1 MRLDNQEYNFNF
13 IKTGENIIRCSK
25 VEEAFFNIFNI
36 TLDEQ
41 ISFIKPA
48 EKYIDGCPIVR
59 LNVEYGG
66 ILYEDVEF
74 RVVAANGDEPCVFL
88 DEYTLDNGCIFEP
101 AKPKVATIEE
111 QIELLSETVDVSV
124 EIDERMQPEVNWSSI
139 KQQSRQINENKIAGL
154 IKQIEQQLSN
164 RIDDSLYAARQ
175 SILAEYINI
184 QNNAQNAI
192 GSKLESTS
200 NKLNESISQWEHAA
214 EAKISSYIIDAIDEA
229 RNAIESQ
236 FEVLV
241 QEQQQDSLAQ
251 KLTEHVEVVIASV
264 SNKIIEETK
273 TLHQEHLQNVRQCVD
288 QVLSEQ
294 ITTLQPATEVIV
306 TEARGTQKNLFKDT
320 ISNIKTEMSSE
331 MKAHVANLQQDL
343 YKKFAIYAQ
352 SYAGGGSVAVQF
364 ADGGNM
370 NGTLNV
376 STGQIL
382 SGGIDLLNIFSTTGA
397 SGYQTLA
404 FNANTAAL
412 TIAPNGNTISLSALS
427 GASTGGGAGI
437 DTGVRALTAN
447 WQSTYTTVNANSGS
461 WNYQGTDIKSLT
473 GNWQN
478 TYTSFNAQSA
488 NNASVYATV
497 NASSAAWIQTITFN
511 ESNAQLTI
519 SNGNT
524 ISLSALSG
532 TSSNSGTGIDTGV
545 RALTANWQSTYTT
558 VNANSGSWNYQ
569 GTDIRGLTANWQNT
583 YTNFSAQS
591 ANNISVYTTVNAN
604 SGSWNYQG
612 TDIKSLTANW
622 QNTYTAVN
630 ASSATWI
637 QTIAFNESNAQLT
650 ISNGNTISLSAL
662 SGTSIDAGVR
672 ALTANWQNTYTTVNA
687 NSSNWQ
693 NTYTNFLAQSASNL
707 SVYSTV
713 NTNSATNWNYQGTD
727 IKALTGNWQSTY
739 STVNSYSATWNVDSK
754 FFPLTGGK
762 LNGNIGI
769 NNDPLYFNI
778 DSANIGNSYG
788 NFGIGSSNNIIINPN
803 ENVIL
808 TETIGNVGIG
818 TMTPTTKLDVNGVIT
833 VTGGNSNQ
841 WNSVYSSVNT
851 NSATNW
857 NYQGTDIKALTGNWQ
872 NTYSTVSSFSA
883 TWGRQTL
890 SFNASNAQLTIS
902 DGNTVSLSALSGGN
916 GSSGVSYLSA
926 LKDVYIPSPAN
937 GQVLTYSSVL
947 QKWTT
952 GSPTSASN
960 QTGYYG
966 SFYDTTAQTLTGAN
980 QAKRLSIADTF
991 EANGVSLSSNK
1002 IVFNNIGTYE
1012 IIFSIQYKNTSA
1024 TQEDI
1029 YVWFRKNGVDVSDSS
1044 SVFTIPARKS
1054 AGIPAQLIA
1063 VTPFIATLAANDFI
1077 EIYWH
1082 CNATEVT
1089 VETFTTHTNPTIP
1102 DTPGVIV
1109 TVKQVTNV
1117 QLVPT
1122 VGAYLPLSGG
1132 TVTGVLS
1139 TTNVIYANGGNS
1151 DQWNNSYTTVNSNS
1165 ATNWNYQGT
1174 DIKSLTGNW
1183 QNTYTNF
1190 STQSA
1195 NNLNVYTTVNTN
1207 SASWVNTNDTRLVAF
1222 AADAGSTDAYAATL
1236 SPAPSAYTTGA
1247 HYRFKANTANTGAAT
1262 INFNSLGAKTIVKAA
1277 GGITT
1282 TLADNDIRVGQWVDL
1297 VYDGTNMQMQS
1308 TLGNAATS
1316 DPIPLISAIWS

>member
-124 EIDERMQPEVNWSSI
+124 EIDEHMQPEVDWSSI

-306 TEARGTQKNLFKDT
+306 TEARGAQKNLFKDT

-397 SGYQTLA
+397 SGYQTLT
-404 FNANTAAL
+404 FDANTAAL

-497 NASSAAWIQTITFN
+497 NANSGSWNYQGTDIKSLTANWQNTYTNFSAQSANNASVYATVNASSAAWIQTITFN

-524 ISLSALSG
+524 ISLSALSS

-558 VNANSGSWNYQ
+558 VNANSGSWDYQ
-569 GTDIRGLTANWQNT
+569 GTDIKSLTANWQNT
-583 YTNFSAQS
+583 YTYFSAQS

-612 TDIKSLTANW
+612 TDIKSLTGNWQSTYTTVNANSGSWNYQGTDIKSLTANW
-622 QNTYTAVN
+622 QNTYTTVN
-630 ASSATWI
+630 ASSAAWI

-672 ALTANWQNTYTTVNA
+672 ALTANWQSTYTTVNA

-693 NTYTNFLAQSASNL
+693 NTYTNFSTQSAINL

-713 NTNSATNWNYQGTD
+713 NSNSA
-727 IKALTGNWQSTY
+727 
-739 STVNSYSATWNVDSK
+739 AT
-754 FFPLTGGK
+754 
-762 LNGNIGI
+762 
-769 NNDPLYFNI
+769 
-778 DSANIGNSYG
+778 
-788 NFGIGSSNNIIINPN
+788 
-803 ENVIL
+803 
-808 TETIGNVGIG
+808 
-818 TMTPTTKLDVNGVIT
+818 
-833 VTGGNSNQ
+833 
-841 WNSVYSSVNT
+841 
-851 NSATNW
+851 W

-872 NTYSTVSSFSA
+872 NTYSTVNSYSA
-883 TWGRQTL
+883 TWGTGGSPQTL

-926 LKDVYIPSPAN
+926 LNDVYIPSPVN
-937 GQVLTYSSVL
+937 GQVLTYNSITN
-947 QKWTT
+947 KWNAGT
-952 GSPTSASN
+952 PLSAAGA
-960 QTGYYG
+960 TGYYG
-966 SFYDTTAQTLTGAN
+966 SFYDQRN
-980 QAKRLSIADTF
+980 QSATSPTVAYTVAVSGTF
-991 EANGVSLSSNK
+991 ESNGISLSSNS
-1002 IVFNNIGTYE
+1002 IVFQHAGTYE
-1012 IIFSIQYKNTSA
+1012 IIYSLQIVNA
-1024 TQEDI
+1024 HNAQEDVQ
-1029 YVWFRKNGVDVSDSS
+1029 VWFAKNGVDVPSS
-1044 SVFTIPARKS
+1044 NSVFTIHSKT
-1054 AGIPAQLIA
+1054 GNITGKIVM
-1063 VTPFIATLAANDFI
+1063 VTPFIVTLNAGDSIQIKWAAADTGVSISSLPPNI
-1077 EIYWH
+1077 
-1082 CNATEVT
+1082 TP
-1089 VETFTTHTNPTIP
+1089 TTPAA
-1102 DTPGVIV
+1102 PGVII
-1109 TVKQVTNV
+1109 TAKQVTNV

-1132 TVTGVLS
+1132 T
-1139 TTNVIYANGGNS
+1139 
-1151 DQWNNSYTTVNSNS
+1151 
-1165 ATNWNYQGT
+1165 
-1174 DIKSLTGNW
+1174 LTGAVS
-1183 QNTYTNF
+1183 TNQDIEITD
-1190 STQSA
+1190 STKGIILKSP
-1195 NNLNVYTTVNTN
+1195 NNFKYRVTVT
-1207 SASWVNTNDTRLVAF
+1207 
-1222 AADAGSTDAYAATL
+1222 DAGELVT
-1236 SPAPSAYTTGA
+1236 
-1247 HYRFKANTANTGAAT
+1247 
-1262 INFNSLGAKTIVKAA
+1262 SLI
-1277 GGITT
+1277 
-1282 TLADNDIRVGQWVDL
+1282 
-1297 VYDGTNMQMQS
+1297 
-1308 TLGNAATS
+1308 
-1316 DPIPLISAIWS
+1316 